1 MTKYWKKGLILFLA
15 LFMVFG
21 MLPLTVFA
29 SVDKWTGMPKD
40 VADDLVLSIYTPE
53 GEFPGEPAVY
63 GTEKYENFNHKFAVQ
78 KGAVFKSSAKDE
90 LNWEKIKADIVEGT
104 RNGSTTVWGVYDAA
118 GTKDYFLEDASIIQ
132 PANEAKIIRG
142 IKTDVKNL
150 SDEEVLK
157 KYEVIWYVIKL
168 QHTPGYSSWHGY
180 REPVTEWHIDGVVK
194 ERAKISINYYGNG
207 NTSGNAPL
215 GVTDHTPGDPYT
227 ISGSNGM
234 SKTDSTFLGWSAK
247 ADGTGAEIGF
257 YQPGDVINPTE
268 NISLYAMWNTKAKYD
283 ATVYTYLDGELTDD
297 SDIHGT
303 VRELYLSKDGVE
315 YIELVRIEEGVYFT
329 KITGNGKFLLYNKN
343 ADGTYTQV
351 SDQQL
356 VIYNNKGSM
365 EVHYYSVTY
374 DANGGNFEADPGQQ
388 NYLVGESI
396 TAVNDVPTKSGFNFI
411 GWQVNGGNVVDPGEN
426 VTSSIETPI
435 TLVAQWEKYYS
446 VETIADPVNGGST
459 TGAGNYKA
467 GEDVTVTAVASDGYR
482 FDGWYDEDNV
492 LLTENVEYSFTIN
505 ADRTLTAK
513 FELIK
518 YTVATMASPAEGGE
532 TSGGGIYTAGSS
544 VTVTAQ
550 NNPGYKFVGWYEGET
565 EVSKDKSYNFT
576 VNADRTLTAKFEL
589 IKYTVATIADPVDG
603 GTTTGDGTYAA
614 GTPVTVKAV
623 ASDDYRFD
631 GWYENG
637 VKVSVAEEYAF
648 DVIGDHTL
656 TAKFYLKPITTY
668 TNDYAYIFGYND
680 STMGAEGPLTRREAA
695 VMVHRLAKQNNQRGD
710 FNYAAVLN
718 APTFADVKPEE
729 WCFSG
734 IEYIAYRGGFNV
746 QKGGNVQPYAHVTRG
761 EVAKFI
767 ALGLGFTPDKTLSHM
782 EYAQILCAYGYLKGD
797 ENGDLKLN
805 DKMSRAEFCTLFN
818 RIIGREN
825 AALTDKDGNEVT
837 AESYGFT
844 DLDSTKWYYADMIRA
859 TSAYTDGYI
868 DRAKRDERNVLDD
881 YS

>member
-29 SVDKWTGMPKD
+29 SVDRWTGMPLD
-40 VADDLVLSIYTPE
+40 VKDDLVLSIYTPE
-53 GEFPGEPAVY
+53 GKFPGEPAVY
-63 GTEKYENFNHKFAVQ
+63 GTEKYKNFNHRFAVES
-78 KGAVFKSSAKDE
+78 GAVFKSSAADE
-90 LNWEKIKADIVEGT
+90 LNWDKIKADIVKGT
-104 RNGSTTVWGVYDAA
+104 PNGGTQVWGVYDAA

-132 PANEAKIIRG
+132 PENEAKIIRA
-142 IKTDVKNL
+142 IKTDVADQ

-168 QHTPGYSSWHGY
+168 QHSSGRY
-180 REPVTEWHIDGVVK
+180 GVTEWHIDGVVK

-215 GVTDHTPGDPYT
+215 GVTDHIPGDPYT
-227 ISGSNGM
+227 ILDKNNMKKEVQVGG
-234 SKTDSTFLGWSAK
+234 KTVSVDFLGWSAK

-257 YQPGDVINPTE
+257 YQPGVVINPTE
-268 NISLYAMWNTKAKYD
+268 NISLYAMWDTLTVYT
-283 ATVYTYLDGELTDD
+283 ATVNTYLDGVLTDD
-297 SDIHGT
+297 TDIHGT
-303 VRELYLSKDGVE
+303 ARELYLSKDGNE
-315 YIELVRIEEGVYFT
+315 YIKLDRSEEGVYST
-329 KITGNGKFLLYNKN
+329 KIIGNGKFLLYNKN
-343 ADGTYTQV
+343 VDGTYTQV

-356 VIYNNKGSM
+356 VIYNSNNSM
-365 EVHYYSVTY
+365 DVHHYSV
-374 DANGGNFEADPGQQ
+374 
-388 NYLVGESI
+388 
-396 TAVNDVPTKSGFNFI
+396 
-411 GWQVNGGNVVDPGEN
+411 
-426 VTSSIETPI
+426 
-435 TLVAQWEKYYS
+435 YS
-446 VETIADPVNGGST
+446 VV
-459 TGAGNYKA
+459 
-467 GEDVTVTAVASDGYR
+467 
-482 FDGWYDEDNV
+482 
-492 LLTENVEYSFTIN
+492 
-505 ADRTLTAK
+505 
-513 FELIK
+513 
-518 YTVATMASPAEGGE
+518 TMASPAEGGK
-532 TSGGGIYTAGSS
+532 TSGDGIYTKGTS
-544 VTVTAQ
+544 VTVKAE

-576 VNADRTLTAKFEL
+576 VHADRTLTAKFEL
-589 IKYTVATIADPVDG
+589 IDYTVVTIADPENG

-614 GTPVTVKAV
+614 GTSVTVKAV

-637 VKVSVAEEYAF
+637 VKVSVAEEYTL
-648 DVIGDHTL
+648 DVIGDYTL

-680 STMGAEGPLTRREAA
+680 FTMGAEGPLTRREAA
-695 VMVHRLAKQNNQRGD
+695 VMVHRLAKQNDQRGE

-718 APTFADVKPEE
+718 DPTFADVKPKE

-767 ALGLGFTPDKTLSHM
+767 ALGLEFTDDTTLTNM

-797 ENGDLKLN
+797 ENGDLMVDNKIT
-805 DKMSRAEFCTLFN
+805 RAEFCTLFN